1 MNLIKLNAIDSTNS
15 YLKGL
20 SAKNEVPDC
29 TIVMAD
35 YQTKGRGQMGTNWVS
50 EEGKNLM
57 FSLFKKIEC
66 LHSDEQFYI
75 SIATSLAIFKALK
88 QFQIPELKIKWP
100 NDILSANQK
109 ICGILIETIIKSN
122 KIKAAIIGVGLNVNQ
137 TNFPGVINA
146 SSLKQITG
154 ILFDRDEILNR
165 IISQIET
172 HVNLVCKG
180 KFRELRSE
188 YEQYLFRKDKPSTF
202 KNPEGEL
209 FMGYIKG
216 ITNKGLL
223 NVMLEDNAVK
233 EFDLKEIKL
242 LY

>member
-15 YLKGL
+15 YLKEL

-35 YQTKGRGQMGTNWVS
+35 YQTKGRGQMGTGWLS
-50 EEGKNLM
+50 EEGKNLI
-57 FSLFKKIEC
+57 FSLFKKIDC

-75 SIATSLAIFKALK
+75 SMATSLAIFKALK
-88 QFQIPELKIKWP
+88 QFHIPGLKIKWP

-122 KIKAAIIGVGLNVNQ
+122 RIKAAIIGIGLNVNQ
-137 TNFPGVINA
+137 TSFPGAINA

-154 ILFDRDEILNR
+154 IIYDRDEILNH
-165 IISQIET
+165 ITSQMAI
-172 HVNLVCKG
+172 HVNLIYEG
-180 KFRELRSE
+180 KFEELKGE
-188 YEQYLFRKDKPSTF
+188 YEQYLFRKEKPSTF
-202 KNPEGEL
+202 KSSDGEL

-223 NVMLEDNAVK
+223 NVMLE
-233 EFDLKEIKL
+233 
-242 LY
+242 

>member
-20 SAKNEVPDC
+20 SVKNEVPDC

-75 SIATSLAIFKALK
+75 SMATSLAIFRALK
-88 QFQIPELKIKWP
+88 QFHIPGLKIKWP

-109 ICGILIETIIKSN
+109 ICGILIETSITSN

-137 TNFPGVINA
+137 MDFPGVINA
-146 SSLKQITG
+146 SSLKLITG
-154 ILFDRDEILNR
+154 IIYDREEILNR
-165 IISQIET
+165 ITSQIET
-172 HVNLVCKG
+172 YVNLIYEG
-180 KFRELRSE
+180 KFEELKGE
-188 YEQYLFRKDKPSTF
+188 YEQYLLDRKS
-202 KNPEGEL
+202 
-209 FMGYIKG
+209 
-216 ITNKGLL
+216 
-223 NVMLEDNAVK
+223 VV
-233 EFDLKEIKL
+233 
-242 LY
+242 

>member
-15 YLKGL
+15 YLKEL
-20 SAKNEVPDC
+20 SVKNEVPDY
-29 TIVMAD
+29 TIVMTD
-35 YQTKGRGQMGTNWVS
+35 YQTKGRGQMGTNWLS
-50 EEGKNLM
+50 EAGKNLM
-57 FSLFKKIEC
+57 FSLFKKIDC
-66 LHSDEQFYI
+66 LYSNEQFYV

-88 QFQIPELKIKWP
+88 QFHIPELKIKWP

-109 ICGILIETIIKSN
+109 ICGILIETSITSN

-137 TNFPGVINA
+137 MDFPGVINA
-146 SSLKQITG
+146 SSLKLITG
-154 ILFDRDEILNR
+154 IIYDREEILNR
-165 IISQIET
+165 ITSQIET
-172 HVNLVCKG
+172 YVNLIYEG
-180 KFRELRSE
+180 KFEELKSE
-188 YEQYLFRKDKPSTF
+188 YEQHLFRKEKPSTF
-202 KNPEGEL
+202 KSRDGEL

-223 NVMLEDNAVK
+223 NVMLEDNEVK

>member
-15 YLKGL
+15 YLKEL

-35 YQTKGRGQMGTNWVS
+35 YQTEGKGQMGTKWLS

-57 FSLFKKIEC
+57 FSLFKKIDC
-66 LHSDEQFYI
+66 LHNEEQFYI
-75 SIATSLAIFKALK
+75 SMATSLAIFKALK
-88 QFQIPELKIKWP
+88 QFHIPELKIKWP

-109 ICGILIETIIKSN
+109 ICGILIETVIKKN
-122 KIKAAIIGVGLNVNQ
+122 KIKIAIIGVGLNVNQ
-137 TNFPGVINA
+137 TEFREVINA

-154 ILFDRDEILNR
+154 ILYDRDEILNR
-165 IISQIET
+165 IASQIAT
-172 HVNLVCKG
+172 HVNFINEG
-180 KFRELRSE
+180 KFEELKSE
-188 YEQYLFRKDKPSTF
+188 YEQYLFRKEKPSTF
-202 KNPEGEL
+202 KKRDGEL

-216 ITNKGLL
+216 VTDKGLL
-223 NVMLEDNAVK
+223 KVLLEDNIIK